1 MNLVSIIA
9 AASAAATPAPAPVE
23 APEIVVRAVRQKC
36 RVQLADRLLT
46 NREFATKAR
55 QWARGEIVR
64 VVSPRGANY
73 QCLAKIAFKLNDYG
87 VTRIHF
93 VDRPE
98 EP

>member
-1 MNLVSIIA
+1 MILFLAALAAQA
-9 AASAAATPAPAPVE
+9 AAPTPVE

-46 NREFATKAR
+46 NREFAAKAR
-55 QWARGEIVR
+55 QWAQGEVVR